1 MGLRPE
7 KMEVIMHIFA
17 HRGNS
22 SVYPEN
28 TMISFRSAV
37 ELGADGIET
46 DIHLT
51 KDGILVITHD
61 EEISRVSDGTGMVK
75 DMTYEELQKFD
86 FGLWKDEKF
95 KGEKIPTLNNLLDL
109 LEGTEMVL
117 NIEIKMGFVLYPGIE
132 EKLLDTIKS
141 RGFMDRVIFSSFNHY
156 SLARL
161 KGLDMSAKVA
171 PLYEEGIFEPYHYA
185 RTFGA
190 DYIHPYYK
198 SVEQSII
205 EECHRQGIGVNL
217 WTVNDKETAE
227 YLKSIGADAV
237 ITDYPEVLINSIR
250 S

>member
-1 MGLRPE
+1 MTLE
-7 KMEVIMHIFA
+7 MEVIMKIYA

-22 SVYPEN
+22 SGYPEN

-51 KDGILVITHD
+51 KDGVLVITHD

-75 DMTYEELQKFD
+75 NLTYDELLKFD

-95 KGEKIPTLNNLLDL
+95 KGEKIPKLTDLLDL
-109 LEGTEMVL
+109 LEGTDMML

-132 EKLLDTIKS
+132 EKVLETI
-141 RGFMDRVIFSSFNHY
+141 RTRNFLDRVIFSSFNHY
-156 SLARL
+156 SLAKL
-161 KGLDMSAKVA
+161 KSLEPTAVVA
-171 PLYEEGIFEPYHYA
+171 PLYEEGIFEPYNYA

-190 DYIHPYYK
+190 DYIHPHYK

-205 EECHRQGIGVNL
+205 EECHKKGISVNL
-217 WTVNDKETAE
+217 WTVNHKDVAVHLE
-227 YLKSIGADAV
+227 SIGVDGI
-237 ITDYPEVLINSIR
+237 ITDDPEMIINSIR
-250 S
+250 R

>member
-1 MGLRPE
+1 
-7 KMEVIMHIFA
+7 MEVIMRIYA

-51 KDGILVITHD
+51 KDGILVITPD

-75 DMTYEELQKFD
+75 DLTYEELLKFD

-95 KGEKIPTLNNLLDL
+95 RGEKIPRLDDLLDL
-109 LEGTEMVL
+109 LEGTEMIL

-132 EKLLDTIKS
+132 EKLLETIRL

-161 KGLDMSAKVA
+161 KSLDGSAKVA
-171 PLYEEGIFEPYHYA
+171 PLYEEGIFEPYNYA

-198 SVEQSII
+198 SVDQSII
-205 EECHRQGIGVNL
+205 EECHKKGIGVNL
-217 WTVNDKETAE
+217 WTVNDKDVAK
-227 YLKSIGADAV
+227 YLESIGV
-237 ITDYPEVLINSIR
+237 EGIITDYPEVIINSIR